1 MAKIN
6 IGSIKNSNIK
16 VFNKDLLEVDKRLS
30 ILINKYRLNE
40 SYYFLV
46 PTNVQKEKEQFNL
59 NIKLKKK
66 YEPNFTYKL
75 KVDRCNYET
84 ISRQIEE
91 IKKDFDYIEF
101 PKKYKFLK
109 QIYYKKIKELHHF
122 NRLISTIGKKGFTK
136 SSKKCYGTP
145 TRIEFV
151 IAKTIIKIFR
161 IKKYFFLNERN
172 LTGKEIKQTFFE
184 FQDKLKLD
192 SWDILFSDN
201 ILSIAVLNSKDKIMT
216 INKKEKFTNKQLRR
230 LLFHELS
237 VHAKRYENGRNNLKI
252 FSQGTKGYDL
262 LEEGLATYK
271 ELESGK
277 IIDVL
282 VLPSIKICA
291 IYLAL
296 NNSFYDTYN
305 KLCKITKDQHLALT
319 YTLRAKRGTYK
330 NKGAYTKDL
339 IYFRGFFKVAR
350 YNLRN
355 IYNFKNLNRL
365 LIGKI
370 SFEDIKN
377 IKEIKSIPSELKL

>member
-6 IGSIKNSNIK
+6 ISSIKDSDIK
-16 VFNKDLLEVDKRLS
+16 GFNKDLLEVDKRLA
-30 ILINKYRLNE
+30 ILTNKYRLNE

-59 NIKLKKK
+59 NVKLKKR
-66 YEPNFTYKL
+66 YEPNFTYNL
-75 KVDRCNYET
+75 KVDRYNPES
-84 ISRQIEE
+84 ISCQIEE
-91 IKKDFDYIEF
+91 IKKDLDQIEF
-101 PKKYKFLK
+101 PKKYQFLK
-109 QIYYKKIKELHHF
+109 WIYYKKIKELHHF
-122 NRLISTIGKKGFTK
+122 NKLISSIGKDGFTK

-145 TRIEFV
+145 TWTEFI
-151 IAKTIIKIFR
+151 IAKIIIKIFR

-184 FQDKLKLD
+184 FQDKLKLN
-192 SWDILFSDN
+192 SWEILFSDK
-201 ILSIAVLNSKDKIMT
+201 ILSIAVLSSKDKIMT
-216 INKKEKFTNKQLRR
+216 INKKEKFTNKQLKR

-237 VHAKRYENGRNNLKI
+237 VHAKRYENGKNNLKI

-271 ELESGK
+271 ELESGR

-282 VLPSIKICA
+282 MLPSIKICA

-319 YTLRAKRGTYK
+319 YTLRAKRGTYN

-339 IYFRGFFKVAR
+339 IYFRGFFRVAK
-350 YNLRN
+350 YDLRN
-355 IYNFKNLNRL
+355 IYNFKKLNRL

-377 IKEIKSIPSELKL
+377 IKEIKSIPKELKL